1 MHPYMSDD
9 RSMRW
14 QTEEMLRRAEHVRL
28 ADEARRARKAR
39 SRGQANGSR
48 QELGPDA
55 SRRLRLATP
64 ALRDQGMP
72 PEEIDAIL
80 AADDPEV
87 IRRYLD
93 LHRERLEERLADQ
106 RRTVGHLLQ
115 VITTSTEGRRP
126 SRRRKHSR
134 ARLVSLTSEEGVR

>member
-1 MHPYMSDD
+1 
-9 RSMRW
+9 
-14 QTEEMLRRAEHVRL
+14 
-28 ADEARRARKAR
+28 
-39 SRGQANGSR
+39 
-48 QELGPDA
+48 
-55 SRRLRLATP
+55 
-64 ALRDQGMP
+64 MP